1 MNPAQKVWI
10 NYGLEFF
17 QFPKN
22 KNFVWEI
29 AEEPTI

>member
-1 MNPAQKVWI
+1 MNPAPEVWI
-10 NYGLEFF
+10 NYALELS
-17 QFPKN
+17 QFSKN